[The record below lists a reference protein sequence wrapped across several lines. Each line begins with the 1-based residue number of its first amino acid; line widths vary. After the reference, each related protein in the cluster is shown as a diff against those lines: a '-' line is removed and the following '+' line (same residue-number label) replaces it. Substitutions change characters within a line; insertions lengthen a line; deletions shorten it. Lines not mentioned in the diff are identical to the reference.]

1 MSMIPFDFGV
11 HETSQSFIGNGSSK
25 TFAFTD
31 VPATE
36 KTDIQ
41 LLIYDESTLSETI
54 ISYDHFTFIR
64 NSSYIGFTITLD
76 STIAAPNT
84 TQVLIAKLVRNVKN
98 VITFP
103 DGSDP
108 KPMEFNIAFQGA
120 CLSTATLLGMLQGVM
135 SFRIADISQNI
146 DSLSLPLIDT
156 NIDKFTIALRKKTNG
171 KYELYYDTSIIENAY
186 SSDIAEISDNYIAT
200 SADNIILFKSG
211 SGSGKN
217 ITLYHHLNI
226 QDGYSRYIQI
236 MNESNNTVDI
246 KYNNVIIHNLPSL
259 SSCFYKIDSSGQY
272 SVVL

>member
-1 MSMIPFDFGV
+1 MIPFDFGV

-25 TFAFTD
+25 TFAFTNI
-31 VPATE
+31 PAIA

-41 LLIYDESTLSETI
+41 LLIYDKSTLFQTV
-54 ISYDHFTFIR
+54 ISYDHFTFVQ
-64 NSSYIGFTITLD
+64 NSSYVGFTITLD
-76 STIAAPNT
+76 STIAAPST
-84 TQVLIAKLVRNVKN
+84 TQVLIARLARNVKN
-98 VITFP
+98 DIIFP

-108 KPMEFNIAFQGA
+108 RPIELSIGFQA
-120 CLSTATLLGMLQGVM
+120 LCLSVATLLLNASQSGI
-135 SFRIADISQNI
+135 SFPIADVSQNI

-171 KYELYYDTSIIENAY
+171 KYELYYDTSIIENTY
-186 SSDIAEISDNYIAT
+186 NTDIVEVSDNYIAT
-200 SADNIILFKSG
+200 STDNIILFKSG

-236 MNESNNTVDI
+236 MNESSNTVDI